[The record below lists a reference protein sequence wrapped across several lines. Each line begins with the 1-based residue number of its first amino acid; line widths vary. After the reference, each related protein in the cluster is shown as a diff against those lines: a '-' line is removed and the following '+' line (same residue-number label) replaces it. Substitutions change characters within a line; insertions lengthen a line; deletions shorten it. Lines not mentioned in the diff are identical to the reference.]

1 MKYKINTGTFLDWFI
16 SDKEDLINL
25 GSLAEQSLQETGEF
39 TITSEDL
46 LHQCGYIPKI
56 LLEDTS
62 ECRDDEEVTP
72 DDVELI

>member
-1 MKYKINTGTFLDWFI
+1 MKYKIDTNTFLDWFI
-16 SDKEDLINL
+16 NDKEDLIDL
-25 GSLAEQSLQETGEF
+25 GVQTEEQLKETGLS
-39 TITSEDL
+39 TITAEDL
-46 LHQCGYIPKI
+46 LHQCGYIPKR